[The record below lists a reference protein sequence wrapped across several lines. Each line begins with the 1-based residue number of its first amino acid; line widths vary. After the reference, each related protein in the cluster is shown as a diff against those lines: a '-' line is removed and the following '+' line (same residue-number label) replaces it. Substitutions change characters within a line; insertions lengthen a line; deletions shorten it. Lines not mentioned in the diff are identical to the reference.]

1 MIDFITK
8 IDFSVLYFIQEH
20 LRCDFLD
27 YISAG
32 ISMIFEAGIFWLLVA
47 VIFLISRKTRVV
59 GVLVLCSLLL
69 FLLVS
74 ELGLKNI
81 ICRERP
87 CHIDG
92 TIPLAIKMPESFSF
106 PSGHTA
112 SSFAAAG
119 TIYAYNKRLG
129 IPALIIALIVGLS
142 RLYLFVHFPTDVL
155 AGIVVGLLCSFVTV
169 SVFRRIRR

>member
-1 MIDFITK
+1 MIEFITE

-20 LRCDFLD
+20 IRCNFLD
-27 YISAG
+27 SVAKG
-32 ISMIFEAGIFWLLVA
+32 ISVIFEAGIFWLVVAGVFLV
-47 VIFLISRKTRVV
+47 IPKTRKAGVV
-59 GVLVLCSLLL
+59 VLCSLAA

-92 TIPLAIKMPESFSF
+92 TIPLAIQMPTSFSF
-106 PSGHTA
+106 PSGHTG

-119 TIYAYNKRLG
+119 AIYAYNKRLG
-129 IPALIIALIVGLS
+129 VPAFIIALIVGLS
-142 RLYLFVHFPTDVL
+142 RIYLFVHFPTDVL
-155 AGIVVGLLCSFVTV
+155 AGIMVGLFCSFVTV
-169 SVFRRIRR
+169 SVFRHIRQ